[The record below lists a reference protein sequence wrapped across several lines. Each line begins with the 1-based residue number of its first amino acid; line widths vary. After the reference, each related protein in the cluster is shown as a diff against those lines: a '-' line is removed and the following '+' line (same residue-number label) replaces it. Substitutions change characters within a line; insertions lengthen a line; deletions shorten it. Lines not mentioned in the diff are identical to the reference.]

1 MKAKPDLKNLEK
13 DPTEFL
19 EGGATEATES
29 PRQQKKKGKPKG
41 PEKYTFPCR
50 LSEPVGELLKKYCGG
65 NQSVFVENL
74 LIKHFEEQGL
84 M

>member
-13 DPTEFL
+13 DPTDFL

-29 PRQQKKKGKPKG
+29 SKQKKKTKPKG

-50 LSEPVGELLKKYCGG
+50 LNKPVGELLKKHCGG

>member
-1 MKAKPDLKNLEK
+1 MKGKPDLKKLEK
-13 DPTEFL
+13 DATDFL
-19 EGGATEATES
+19 DGGATEVTES
-29 PRQQKKKGKPKG
+29 QKQKKQKGKPKG

-50 LSEPVGELLKKYCGG
+50 LSKPVGELLKQHCGG

-74 LIKHFEEQGL
+74 LIKYFEKQGL